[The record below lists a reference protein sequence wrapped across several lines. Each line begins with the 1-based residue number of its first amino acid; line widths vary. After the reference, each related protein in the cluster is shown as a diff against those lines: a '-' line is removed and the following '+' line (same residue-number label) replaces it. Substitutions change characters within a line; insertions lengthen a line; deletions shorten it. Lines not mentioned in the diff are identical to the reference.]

1 MNRFDDLLTSMGD
14 DEDKAYVRFSYTN
27 CGKTIKIDN
36 EYPYDCTWKEVLDDV
51 VKYGFVRGEE
61 PYNYVRDI
69 FLRYEHYQQF
79 IER

>member
-36 EYPYDCTWKEVLDDV
+36 EYPYDCTWKEILDDV
-51 VKYGFVRGEE
+51 VRALEAEFGYSFRLGEDFGI
-61 PYNYVRDI
+61 YYDGKNDDD
-69 FLRYEHYQQF
+69 
-79 IER
+79 